1 MILGYRFKT
10 KIYSSGERMIY
21 VITMILVYILIA
33 TVTVYSQKPEGIAKK
48 LANPVGFLS
57 IPFQN
62 NFDFNIKP
70 IDGFKWTM
78 NLQPIIPVSLNKE
91 WNLISRLSLP
101 FISQNDVL
109 GKTSQTG
116 IGDAVVNIMF
126 SPKKSGIICGV
137 GPAFYLPIG
146 SPEWL
151 SAKKWGSGPSV
162 LVIDQS
168 GRVTMGALYFHAWS
182 FAGSD
187 KRPDFSFSYLQPWIT
202 YNFKGGW
209 GLTIN
214 SEMIDEMKSK
224 MTNGSV
230 MLTGSKLTRIG
241 GRFMNFVLG
250 PKYYFGNFH
259 KPGYGIRATVIFLFP
274 E

>member
-1 MILGYRFKT
+1 MNLNRLETLIRNTLNYH
-10 KIYSSGERMIY
+10 
-21 VITMILVYILIA
+21 ILIIPVIILFTA
-33 TVTVYSQKPEGIAKK
+33 MTVYSQKPEELVKK

-70 IDGFKWTM
+70 NDGFKWIM
-78 NLQPIIPVSLNKE
+78 NLQPIIPFSLNKD
-91 WNLISRLSLP
+91 WNLISRISLP
-101 FISQNDVL
+101 VISQNNVI
-109 GKTSQTG
+109 GRASQTG
-116 IGDAVVNIMF
+116 IGDAVVNILF
-126 SPKKSGIICGV
+126 SPKKGGIIWGV

-151 SAKKWGSGPSV
+151 SAKKWGLGPS
-162 LVIDQS
+162 LLAIEQS

-187 KRPDFSFSYLQPWIT
+187 NRPDISFSYLQPWVT

-224 MTNGSV
+224 MTNGAI
-230 MLTGSKLTRIG
+230 MLTGSKLTRIC
-241 GRFMNFVLG
+241 GRFINFVLG

-259 KPGYGIRATVIFLFP
+259 KPGYGIRATVILLFP